1 MSNETENQ
9 INKNRIDG
17 RLPNQLRSLVIVR
30 NYLKWPEGSVLIQQ
44 GDTKIIVTA
53 SVEESVPRFLRDSG
67 KGWIT
72 SEYDLLPRATNTRRN
87 RDRKRSIS
95 GRSQEIQRLIG
106 RAIRAAFNLD
116 ELGEI
121 TVKIDADVIQ
131 ADGGTRCASITGA
144 FVAVYDAL
152 KKAIELEYIQKI
164 PPFKIIAAISVGIIN
179 GIPMLDLCYEEDSNA
194 DVDMN
199 VVMDEDLNLI
209 EIQGTAEGKNFNREE
224 LNSLLDLAE
233 KGNKEIITYI
243 KNLIGEQS

>member
-53 SVEESVPRFLRDSG
+53 SVEDSVPRFLRDSG

-144 FVAVYDAL
+144 FIAVYDAL

-164 PPFKIIAAISVGIIN
+164 PPFKIIAAISVGIIK